1 MAASSADMQV
11 LTAKRERFY
20 KGLAIALVVVFFA
33 IRIQYAMGWWGDEA
47 YQIATSWR
55 YVLGDV
61 PFVQSWDM
69 NFSSS
74 LMYAPFTWMFRQM
87 VGSLDGIVLVYRL
100 YFIAMQSLVGY
111 LAWRTLRTRTSF
123 VVALLSA
130 AVTTCTLTYFACMP
144 GYGCDWQWFTVASL
158 LMFNILDNEKLP
170 TVKQGVLVG
179 ICAAIST
186 VSNPTLVFGS
196 VGLVLASWLVA
207 RKRRQGQVFTI
218 TLLATLACVGAIFV
232 GTLVVM
238 AGDQFL
244 PGLKAT
250 LGSED
255 HSFSLLV
262 WLRALWITRVPVAI
276 LTVPGVIGAVYFLTV
291 GKRHLVRAL
300 VVGWALE
307 IGAVTAMLVKHIPNP
322 IYETQ
327 ILLLGFATTTLIIV
341 SVHQIATREKP
352 QTSYVFTLL
361 VMPATLCALGLF
373 IGSNGGV
380 LSAAQLYVPFFV
392 GGLILLGKNAQ
403 KNLSLKTAT
412 LAALCVVACVGIG
425 ASLVY
430 SVDDVPLYQATQRV
444 RSGPY
449 AGILTAPSRVREYE
463 AIRSAVLKATPKTA
477 THIVFFETYCIGYLF
492 NDVRVGS
499 FYTWS
504 TPVDS
509 PRLAPYLKKMGT
521 TLDVIVATRYRTTGS
536 SAAISV
542 SRTGD
547 MAIPQ
552 NIDMSVYRLAEK
564 TPYCEVYVRK

>member
-1 MAASSADMQV
+1 MATSNLDAMAI
-11 LTAKRERFY
+11 TAKRERFY
-20 KGLAIALVVVFFA
+20 KGLAIALVMVFFA

-74 LMYAPFTWMFRQM
+74 LLYAPFTWMFRQTF
-87 VGSLDGIVLVYRL
+87 GSLDGIVLAYRL
-100 YFIAMQSLVGY
+100 YFIAMQCLVGY
-111 LAWRTLRTRTSF
+111 LVWRTLRTRTSF
-123 VVALLSA
+123 GVALLGA
-130 AVTTCTLTYFACMP
+130 VVTTCTLTYFACMP

-158 LMFNILDNEKLP
+158 LMFSFFDNEKPP

-179 ICAAIST
+179 LCAAMSS

-196 VGLVLASWLVA
+196 VGLVLASWLVT
-207 RKRRQGQVFTI
+207 RKRRQSQAFTVA
-218 TLLATLACVGAIFV
+218 LFGTLACVGVVFV
-232 GTLVVM
+232 GTLVVL

-255 HSFSLLV
+255 HSFSILV

-276 LTVPGVIGAVYFLTV
+276 LVVPGIAGVAYLLTI
-291 GKRHLVRAL
+291 GKRNLVQAL
-300 VVGWALE
+300 AVGWALE

-327 ILLLGFATTTLIIV
+327 ILLLGYATTTLFIV
-341 SVHQIATREKP
+341 SVYQIVVQIKP
-352 QTSYVFTLL
+352 QPSYVFTLL
-361 VMPATLCALGLF
+361 VMPAFLCAVGLF
-373 IGSNGGV
+373 VGSNGGV
-380 LSAAQLYVPFFV
+380 LSAAQLYAPFFV

-403 KNLSLKTAT
+403 KNPSLKRAT
-412 LAALCVVACVGIG
+412 FVALGVIAFVGIG

-444 RSGPY
+444 SSGPY
-449 AGILTAPSRVREYE
+449 AGVLTAPNRVREYE
-463 AIRSAVLKATPKTA
+463 SIRGAVLKATPKTA
-477 THIVFFETYCIGYLF
+477 NHIIFFETYCIGYLF
-492 NDVRVGS
+492 NDVRTGS

-509 PRLAPYLKKMGT
+509 PRLAPYLKNTGT
-521 TLDVIVATRYRTTGS
+521 TIDVIVATRYRTTGS

-547 MAIPQ
+547 MAIPE
-552 NIDMSVYRLAEK
+552 NIDMSAYRLAEK